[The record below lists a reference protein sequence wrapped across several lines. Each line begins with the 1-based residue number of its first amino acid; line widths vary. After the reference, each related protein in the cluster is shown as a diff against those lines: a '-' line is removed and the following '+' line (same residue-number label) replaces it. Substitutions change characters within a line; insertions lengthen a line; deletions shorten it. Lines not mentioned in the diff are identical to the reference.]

1 MGLSRRWLL
10 ALSMVASLLVATPAA
25 SAPTHFDIDFTLE
38 GGTPLPSAGGFDYD
52 PAIPAFSNFIVE
64 WAGIT
69 WDLTFGANHAQ
80 EGQGSAFST
89 SCGVTGP
96 PLAFAF
102 LVRASCITSIISV
115 AENIFWVGFT
125 EPGEPSVLSFGAFAD
140 DGTQLPVI
148 TTQLIIGADITFAI
162 GDWSVTSAEV
172 SEPPTALLITACLT
186 VLAGVAHRRH
196 RSHQRAARRPA

>member
-10 ALSMVASLLVATPAA
+10 ALSVVASLLVATPAA
-25 SAPTHFDIDFTLE
+25 SVPTHFDIDFTLE
-38 GGTPLPSAGGFDYD
+38 AGTTPLPSAGGFDYD

-80 EGQGSAFST
+80 DSGGSAFST

-96 PLAFAF
+96 PLAFAL
-102 LVRASCITSIISV
+102 LVRASCITSV
-115 AENIFWVGFT
+115 AGLILWTGST
-125 EPGEPSVLSFGAFAD
+125 EPGAPSLLGFAAFAD
-140 DGTQLPVI
+140 DTELPVI
-148 TTQLIIGADITFAI
+148 TEQLIIGADVTLAL
-162 GDWSVTSAEV
+162 GEWRVTSAEV
-172 SEPPTALLITACLT
+172 SEPPTALLITLCLT
-186 VLAGVAHRRH
+186 VLAGVARRRH